1 MQKLTDLFIIIETRH
16 ELFNEFNTIS
26 THFRG
31 NKTPF

>member
-1 MQKLTDLFIIIETRH
+1 MQQLTDLFIIIETKH
-16 ELFNEFNTIS
+16 ELFNTIS